1 MTSPIGVRIQRYH
14 HIVVSQQLQINDL
27 LELFLLVLKQQHADK
42 VGIQQLNV
50 FRRQLLLEHEEADV
64 DNLRCQPL
72 PLLQGRIVSIVEVRV
87 PPSKRKLRLAIHII

>member
-42 VGIQQLNV
+42 VWIQQLNV

>member
-1 MTSPIGVRIQRYH
+1 MTSPIGVRIQWDH
-14 HIVVSQQLQINDL
+14 HIVVSKQLQINDL

-64 DNLRCQPL
+64 DSLRCQPL